1 MQTACCLETSVA
13 LTPLPQKSCIALQP
27 HTQPNLS
34 ATIQNIT
41 IHKVMHI
48 HKLCTFIIYALEDC
62 INKVQHACTLFVYC
76 SVMRVGCRL
85 FIPMQKGSDKL
96 HLHTLKTGKGLKTKL
111 CLTFSR
117 ILSVDQYPYMQFATR
132 IFSSKYIQMPMFGLQ
147 CYKCALKKTTV

>member
-62 INKVQHACTLFVYC
+62 INKVQHTCTLFVYC
-76 SVMRVGCRL
+76 GVMRLGCRL

-96 HLHTLKTGKGLKTKL
+96 HLHTLKTGQGLKQRNVSPFQG
-111 CLTFSR
+111 FSR
-117 ILSVDQYPYMQFATR
+117 LTANYIPWYVVCNRNFLIKVYPNANVW
-132 IFSSKYIQMPMFGLQ
+132 
-147 CYKCALKKTTV
+147 TTML